1 MKQKTMPAT
10 LGFLASFAAFLTL
23 AAAAGGSEE
32 SSPSKSIAATEGE
45 SAIVSRVDS
54 DLRNCE
60 FDRRDEFL
68 AHYNARNKELTTRV
82 ARLRSVHSAALASP
96 EENEAM
102 EQLAAAQESFE
113 QKLTEAASATPETW
127 NAARDSV
134 AASWDK
140 LISIYSDLSEKG

>member
-1 MKQKTMPAT
+1 
-10 LGFLASFAAFLTL
+10 
-23 AAAAGGSEE
+23 
-32 SSPSKSIAATEGE
+32 
-45 SAIVSRVDS
+45 
-54 DLRNCE
+54 
-60 FDRRDEFL
+60 
-68 AHYNARNKELTTRV
+68 
-82 ARLRSVHSAALASP
+82 
-96 EENEAM
+96 M